1 MNRKQRRANAK
12 KTPTR
17 HSRLATSEVDQALIR
32 AQEHHDAGRLREA
45 ESLYGKILARHPNH
59 VFAIHSLG
67 LIAAETGNLG
77 PARDLI
83 TTALDIEPDWPE
95 AHNNLGNVQR
105 ALGDLDAAVE
115 SYRRTLAIN
124 PDLAGAHNN
133 LGSVQR
139 DSGDLQAAAKS
150 FRRALQLTPDYAEA
164 HNNLGIV
171 HRNLGD
177 LDAARECCRRA
188 LACQPHFAEAHN
200 TLGNV
205 LRDLGDLDAA
215 LESYGR
221 ALALKPRFAE
231 AHNNLGIV
239 HRDLGDLDAAI
250 ESHRRAVDLRP
261 DYAEAYNN
269 LGNALNDIGRLDEA
283 ERSYRR
289 AVELKPDYAEAHN
302 NLGNVFASV
311 GRLDEAERYYR
322 RAVEL
327 KPNYAEAYRN
337 LISIRKIEERE
348 SVIRS
353 VEKLHGEPGASPED
367 RMHFAFGLGKAY
379 DDLGHYA
386 EAFACLSEA
395 NRLKRQS
402 FVYDVAWDA
411 RLFRRI
417 REVFQETLFER
428 HAKAGRRDDTPIF
441 IIGMIRSGTTLVE
454 QILASHRAVFGAG
467 ELHDLSTVADSAV
480 RERGLRFPDGLE
492 DLDDAA
498 FNRLADDYLRRLRVR
513 GGRARHVTDK
523 MPSNFCHVGLIRL
536 ILPSAR
542 IIHVRRNPLDT
553 CLSVFANYFVHDHP
567 YAYDLTELGAYY
579 RHYEALMEHWRH
591 VLPGAMLEL
600 SYEAL
605 IEQPEAEIR
614 RLLDSCELPFDP
626 ACLNF
631 HETKRPVQ
639 TASVSQ
645 VRQPLYRKSLERWR
659 NYEAQLKPLQSALSA

>member
-1 MNRKQRRANAK
+1 M
-12 KTPTR
+12 
-17 HSRLATSEVDQALIR
+17 
-32 AQEHHDAGRLREA
+32 
-45 ESLYGKILARHPNH
+45 ARHPNH
-59 VFAIHSLG
+59 ALAIHSLG

-77 PARDLI
+77 PAQDLI
-83 TTALDIEPDWPE
+83 ATALDIEPDWPE

-105 ALGDLDAAVE
+105 ALGDLDAAIE
-115 SYRRTLAIN
+115 SFRRALALK

-133 LGSVQR
+133 LGNVQR
-139 DSGDLQAAAKS
+139 DLGDLQEAGES
-150 FRRALQLTPDYAEA
+150 FRWALHLSPDYAEA

-205 LRDLGDLDAA
+205 QRDLGDLDAA

-221 ALALKPRFAE
+221 ALALRPRFAE
-231 AHNNLGIV
+231 AHYNLGIV
-239 HRDLGDLDAAI
+239 RRDLGDLDAAI
-250 ESHRRAVDLRP
+250 ESHRRAVDLKP
-261 DYAEAYNN
+261 NYAEAYNN

-283 ERSYRR
+283 ERNFRR
-289 AVELKPDYAEAHN
+289 AVELKPDYAEAYN
-302 NLGNVFASV
+302 NLGNVLASV
-311 GRLDEAERYYR
+311 GRLDEVEGYYR

-337 LISIRKIEERE
+337 LISIRKIEERD

-353 VEKLHGEPGASPED
+353 VEKLHSDACASPED
-367 RMHFAFGLGKAY
+367 RMHFAFALGKAH

-386 EAFACLSEA
+386 EAFAHLTEA
-395 NRLKRQS
+395 NGLKRQS
-402 FVYDVAWDA
+402 FAYDVARDA
-411 RLFRRI
+411 CFFRRI
-417 REVFQETLFER
+417 REVFQESLFDR

-454 QILASHRAVFGAG
+454 QILASHPAVFGAG
-467 ELHDLSTVADSAV
+467 ELHDLSTVADSTV
-480 RERGLRFPDGLE
+480 RDRGLRFPDGIE

-498 FNRLADDYLRRLRVR
+498 FNRLAEDYLRRLRVR
-513 GGRARHVTDK
+513 GGRARHITDK

-536 ILPSAR
+536 IVPSAR

-553 CLSVFANYFVHDHP
+553 CFSIFANYFVHDHP

-579 RHYEALMEHWRH
+579 RLYGALMEHWRR
-591 VLPGAMLEL
+591 VVPGGMLEL

-605 IEQPEAEIR
+605 IERPEAEIR
-614 RLLDSCELPFDP
+614 RLLDFCDLSFDP

-631 HETKRPVQ
+631 HKTKRPVQ

-659 NYEAQLKPLQSALSA
+659 NYEAQLEPLRSALSG

>member
-1 MNRKQRRANAK
+1 M
-12 KTPTR
+12 
-17 HSRLATSEVDQALIR
+17 
-32 AQEHHDAGRLREA
+32 
-45 ESLYGKILARHPNH
+45 ARHPNH
-59 VFAIHSLG
+59 VLAIHSLG

-77 PARDLI
+77 PAQDLI
-83 TTALDIEPDWPE
+83 TTALDIKPDWPE

-105 ALGDLDAAVE
+105 ALGDLDAAIE
-115 SYRRTLAIN
+115 SYRRALALN

-133 LGSVQR
+133 LGNVQR
-139 DSGDLQAAAKS
+139 DLGDLQAAGES

-200 TLGNV
+200 NLGNV
-205 LRDLGDLDAA
+205 QRDLGALDAA
-215 LESYGR
+215 VESYRR

-231 AHNNLGIV
+231 AHYNLGIV

-283 ERSYRR
+283 EQNYRR
-289 AVELKPDYAEAHN
+289 AAELKPDYAEAYN
-302 NLGNVFASV
+302 NLGNVLASV
-311 GRLDEAERYYR
+311 GRLDEVERYYR

-337 LISIRKIEERE
+337 LFSIRKIEERD
-348 SVIRS
+348 SVIGS
-353 VEKLHGEPGASPED
+353 VEKLYGETSASAED

-386 EAFACLSEA
+386 EAFAYLTEA

-402 FVYDVAWDA
+402 FAYDVAQDA
-411 RLFRRI
+411 RFFLRI
-417 REVFQETLFER
+417 REVFQESLFKR

-454 QILASHRAVFGAG
+454 QILASHPAVFGAG

-480 RERGLRFPDGLE
+480 QERGLRFPEGIE

-536 ILPSAR
+536 IVPSAR

-591 VLPGAMLEL
+591 VIPDGMLEL

-614 RLLDSCELPFDP
+614 RLLDSCNLPFDP
-626 ACLNF
+626 ACLSF

-645 VRQPLYRKSLERWR
+645 VRQPLYRKSLARWR
-659 NYEAQLKPLQSALSA
+659 NYEAQLKPLRSALSG

>member
-1 MNRKQRRANAK
+1 M
-12 KTPTR
+12 
-17 HSRLATSEVDQALIR
+17 
-32 AQEHHDAGRLREA
+32 
-45 ESLYGKILARHPNH
+45 ARHPNH
-59 VFAIHSLG
+59 VLAIHSLG

-77 PARDLI
+77 PAQDLI
-83 TTALDIEPDWPE
+83 TTALDIKPDWPE

-105 ALGDLDAAVE
+105 ALGDLDAAIE
-115 SYRRTLAIN
+115 SYRRALALN

-133 LGSVQR
+133 LGNVQR
-139 DSGDLQAAAKS
+139 DLGDLQAAGES

-200 TLGNV
+200 NLGNV
-205 LRDLGDLDAA
+205 QRDLGALDAA
-215 LESYGR
+215 VESYRR

-231 AHNNLGIV
+231 AHYNLGIV

-283 ERSYRR
+283 EQNYRR
-289 AVELKPDYAEAHN
+289 AAELKPDYAEAYN
-302 NLGNVFASV
+302 NLGNVLASV
-311 GRLDEAERYYR
+311 GRLDEVERYYR

-337 LISIRKIEERE
+337 LFSIRKIEERD
-348 SVIRS
+348 SVIGS
-353 VEKLHGEPGASPED
+353 VEKLYGETSASAED

-386 EAFACLSEA
+386 EAFAYLTEA

-402 FVYDVAWDA
+402 FAYDVAQDA
-411 RLFRRI
+411 RFFLRI
-417 REVFQETLFER
+417 REVFQESLFKR

-454 QILASHRAVFGAG
+454 QILASHPAVFGAG

-480 RERGLRFPDGLE
+480 QERGLRFPEGIE

-536 ILPSAR
+536 IVPSAR

-591 VLPGAMLEL
+591 VIPDGMLEL

-614 RLLDSCELPFDP
+614 RLLDSCNLPFDP
-626 ACLNF
+626 ACLSF

-645 VRQPLYRKSLERWR
+645 VRQPLYRKSLARWR
-659 NYEAQLKPLQSALSA
+659 NYEAQLKPLRSALSE

>member
-1 MNRKQRRANAK
+1 MNRKQRRADAK

-17 HSRLATSEVDQALIR
+17 HSRPADSEVDQALFR

-105 ALGDLDAAVE
+105 ALGDLDAAIE
-115 SYRRTLAIN
+115 SYRRALAIN

-150 FRRALQLTPDYAEA
+150 FRRALQHTPDYAEA

-177 LDAARECCRRA
+177 LDAARKCCRRA

-231 AHNNLGIV
+231 AHNNLGIL

-250 ESHRRAVDLRP
+250 ERYRRAVDLRP

-269 LGNALNDIGRLDEA
+269 LGNALNEIGRLDEA

-289 AVELKPDYAEAHN
+289 AVELNPDYAEAHN
-302 NLGNVFASV
+302 NMGNVFASI

-337 LISIRKIEERE
+337 LISIRKIEERD

-353 VEKLHGEPGASPED
+353 MEKLHGEPGASPED

-379 DDLGHYA
+379 DDLGRYA
-386 EAFACLSEA
+386 DAFAYLSEA

-402 FVYDVAWDA
+402 FVYDVARDA

-441 IIGMIRSGTTLVE
+441 IIGIIRSGTTLVE

-523 MPSNFCHVGLIRL
+523 MPSNFCHVGFIRL

-614 RLLDSCELPFDP
+614 RLLDSCDLPFDP

-659 NYEAQLKPLQSALSA
+659 NYEARLKPLQSALSG

>member
-1 MNRKQRRANAK
+1 M
-12 KTPTR
+12 
-17 HSRLATSEVDQALIR
+17 
-32 AQEHHDAGRLREA
+32 
-45 ESLYGKILARHPNH
+45 ARHPNH
-59 VFAIHSLG
+59 VLAIHSLG

-77 PARDLI
+77 PAQDLI
-83 TTALDIEPDWPE
+83 TTALDIKPDWPE

-105 ALGDLDAAVE
+105 ALGDLDAAIE
-115 SYRRTLAIN
+115 SYRRALALN

-133 LGSVQR
+133 LGNVQR
-139 DSGDLQAAAKS
+139 DLGDLQAAGEC

-200 TLGNV
+200 NLGNV
-205 LRDLGDLDAA
+205 QRDLGALDAA
-215 LESYGR
+215 VESYRR

-231 AHNNLGIV
+231 AHYNLGIV

-283 ERSYRR
+283 EQNYRR
-289 AVELKPDYAEAHN
+289 AAELKPDYAEAYN
-302 NLGNVFASV
+302 NLGNVLASV
-311 GRLDEAERYYR
+311 GRLDEVERYYR

-337 LISIRKIEERE
+337 LFSIRKIEEQD
-348 SVIRS
+348 SVIGS
-353 VEKLHGEPGASPED
+353 VEKLYGETSASAED

-386 EAFACLSEA
+386 EAFAYLTEA

-402 FVYDVAWDA
+402 FAYDVAQDA
-411 RLFRRI
+411 RFFLRI
-417 REVFQETLFER
+417 REVFQESLFKR

-454 QILASHRAVFGAG
+454 QILASHPAVFGAG

-480 RERGLRFPDGLE
+480 QERGLRFPESIE

-536 ILPSAR
+536 IVPSAR

-591 VLPGAMLEL
+591 VIPDGMLEL

-614 RLLDSCELPFDP
+614 RLLDSCNLPFDP
-626 ACLNF
+626 ACLSF

-645 VRQPLYRKSLERWR
+645 VRQPLYRKSLARWR
-659 NYEAQLKPLQSALSA
+659 NYEAQLKPLRSALSG